1 VERILERKK
10 DMKLFIQMGVGLSV
24 ATFLTGCDTRL
35 AMPSGGAAISG
46 SSNSSTLSPVFPAAS
61 TSHILSGKKAYDS
74 NGNVITGTMA
84 EESLSDLSTEVPAG
98 YYSATDLTT
107 VDTDLNVSNIK
118 SGTNLFG
125 VTGTAIVQSGTATTP
140 ADNANVLSG
149 KEYWDSTG
157 TKQTGALE
165 KVDGSKSA
173 MNTGDEDDDDTKTS
187 VEVTPS
193 ASQLFQKFTID
204 LGAQFKQENICSGK
218 TIFGRLG
225 TAVCNALFGDAIY
238 SMAPRSDLAT
248 PPTSSSNRQVAKM
261 SEEVSS
267 ASQFTNNYD
276 LVPKPEYVTDGR
288 YGNGIAAAKK
298 HYLETIV
305 GRPAT
310 VCGSSGTIEERVSD
324 CYSKNGNKAFYSGK
338 NYGQSGEGDWK
349 LVTRTSGGYEVWR
362 DERTKLIW
370 SDSLISGYNW
380 CQAAGYSSNSDTTS
394 VTGGYTCQAGEGG
407 SLQPSFTPISVCADA
422 SLLAGLNG
430 VSTYVTPSSE
440 NGPKGNLSVPSVKWR
455 LPTIE
460 DWKLADVNGIRKVL
474 PNMDTW
480 FWSASSYSSVVDYAW
495 GFYGG
500 NGSLSSYVRSVDFS
514 VRCVGR

>member
-1 VERILERKK
+1 
-10 DMKLFIQMGVGLSV
+10 MKLFIQMGVGLSV

-35 AMPSGGAAISG
+35 AMPSGGATISG
-46 SSNSSTLSPVFPAAS
+46 SSNSSTVSPAAS
-61 TSHILSGKKAYDS
+61 ASHILSGRKAYDS

-98 YYSATDLTT
+98 YYSATNLTT
-107 VDTDLNVSNIK
+107 VDTDLNASNIK

-125 VTGTAIVQSGTATTP
+125 VNGTFTSDANAVAT
-140 ADNANVLSG
+140 DMLSG
-149 KEYWDSTG
+149 KTAYVNGVKVE
-157 TKQTGALE
+157 GALTT
-165 KVDGSKSA
+165 STPTQTSI
-173 MNTGDEDDDDTKTS
+173 TGEADNNSFTQDT
-187 VEVTPS
+187 VTP
-193 ASQLFQKFTID
+193 AANGLFSSFTIN
-204 LGAQFKQENICSGK
+204 LGADFLKENICSGK
-218 TIFGRLG
+218 TIFGRVG

-288 YGNGIAAAKK
+288 YGNGIAAEKK

-305 GRPAT
+305 GRPNT
-310 VCGSSGTIEERVSD
+310 VCGTSGTIEERISN
-324 CYSKNGNKAFYSGK
+324 CSSANGNKAFYSGK

-370 SDSLISGYNW
+370 SDTLSGSYNW

-394 VTGGYTCQAGEGG
+394 VTGYNCQAGAEG
-407 SLQPSFTPISVCADA
+407 SLQPATPISVCADA
-422 SLLAGLNG
+422 SLLEELNG
-430 VSTYVTPSSE
+430 VSTYETPSGE
-440 NGPKGNLSVPSVKWR
+440 DEPKGNLSVSSVKWR

-474 PNMDTW
+474 PNMDAG
-480 FWSASSYSSVVDYAW
+480 FWSASSVSGSVHYAW
-495 GFYGG
+495 IFYGDDG
-500 NGSLSSYVRSVDFS
+500 GILDSDRSDVGLS